1 MAYTKKSSKT
11 TRELLNTY
19 KGFPIFREVTEYYK
33 YVGNDLYDKTRIT
46 HVSSYIGC
54 AVKGGNINKSSDV
67 YDNYHKS
74 QEGIKK
80 LIDRII
86 GGEIVLTEKEF
97 HDWVV
102 KPNAKNG
109 WGFSKRTLSALVQ
122 AYKKADARRRLGY
135 LERLTDANFHS
146 ERDALES
153 GDYDLC
159 MKVFLNVMNGLCD
172 VNK

>member
-19 KGFPIFREVTEYYK
+19 KGFPIFREVVEYYK
-33 YVGNDLYDKTRIT
+33 YVGNDLYDNKRIT
-46 HVSSYIGC
+46 HVSSHIMC
-54 AVKGGNINKSSDV
+54 AVKGGDINKSSDV
-67 YDNYHKS
+67 YNDCYTT
-74 QEGIKK
+74 QECVKK
-80 LIDRII
+80 LINRII

-97 HDWVV
+97 HDWVIRPNV
-102 KPNAKNG
+102 KDS
-109 WGFSKRTLSALVQ
+109 WGFSKRTLSALIR

-159 MKVFLNVMNGLCD
+159 LKVFLH
-172 VNK
+172 